1 MESES
6 KPGSRPGPA
15 PRRRGTAK
23 KIALLAAVCILAA
36 GGGAFSAV
44 APGFARGSMESE
56 AGSAV
61 RSAPGVASP
70 IVAPVKLD
78 VSPADGAKQ
87 VNPAAP
93 VSLTVANGKIERVT
107 LTSKAGEAVKGA
119 FGADGTSWTA
129 AGPLK
134 FNADYSYTY
143 VVKDGAGRE
152 TSTTRSFSTVSSSHE
167 ADAAIYPL
175 DGMKVG
181 VAQPLQVI
189 FSEPVVNR
197 AAVENAIKIT
207 SSSGQTGAF
216 HWFSDTMV
224 RYRPEAFWAA
234 NSTVTMD
241 MQLFGVDLGN
251 GQIAN
256 FNKKV
261 NVHIGDK
268 RLAVA
273 DAAAHTFTLSVNDQV
288 VKTVPVS
295 MGSKRFPS
303 ARGYLV
309 LMDKHRYDHFVAD
322 SIGLKPGDPAYY
334 GEVDV
339 QYTIRLTLS
348 GAYIHQALD
357 SAFPYIGNTNVS
369 HGCIGFA
376 PDGAAWVFDAMTTG
390 DVVQVINTEGDY
402 AAYDDGYGD
411 WNIPWAQYDN

>member
-1 MESES
+1 LV
-6 KPGSRPGPA
+6 A
-15 PRRRGTAK
+15 V
-23 KIALLAAVCILAA
+23 LCVLAAT
-36 GGGAFSAV
+36 GGVFAAV
-44 APGFARGSMESE
+44 APGFAGAGLESE

-70 IVAPVKLD
+70 VVAPVKLE
-78 VSPADGAKQ
+78 VTPAGGAKQ

-93 VSLTVANGKIERVT
+93 VSLKVGNGRIESVT
-107 LTSKAGEAVKGA
+107 LTSTSGEAVQGTFA
-119 FGADGTSWTA
+119 TDGSGWSA
-129 AGPLK
+129 SGPLK
-134 FNADYSYTY
+134 FNTEYSYTY
-143 VVKDGAGRE
+143 VVTDGVGRE
-152 TSTTRSFSTVSSSHE
+152 TSTTQSFNTVSSTHE

-181 VAQPLQVI
+181 VGQPLQII

-197 AAVENAIKIT
+197 AAVEKAIKVT
-207 SSSGQTGAF
+207 SSAGQAGAF

-261 NVHIGDK
+261 KVNFGDK
-268 RLAVA
+268 KVAIA

-288 VKTVPVS
+288 VKTLPVS
-295 MGSKRFPS
+295 MGDQRFPS
-303 ARGYLV
+303 ARGYAV
-309 LMDKHRYDHFVAD
+309 LMEKNRYDHFRAA

-339 QYTIRLTLS
+339 EYSIRLTLS
-348 GAYIHQALD
+348 GAYIHQALE
-357 SAFPYIGNTNVS
+357 SAYPYIGNTNVS

-376 PDGAAWVFDAMTTG
+376 PDGAAWVFDNMTTG
-390 DVVQVINTEGDY
+390 DVVQIVNTEGDY
-402 AAYDDGYGD
+402 AALDDGYGD
-411 WNIPWAQYDN
+411 WNIPWAEYDN

>member
-1 MESES
+1 MEPDL
-6 KPGSRPGPA
+6 K

-23 KIALLAAVCILAA
+23 KILLVAVLCVLAAT
-36 GGGAFSAV
+36 GGVFAAV
-44 APGFARGSMESE
+44 APGFAGGGLESE

-70 IVAPVKLD
+70 VVAPVKLD
-78 VSPADGAKQ
+78 VTPAEGAKQ

-93 VSLTVANGKIERVT
+93 VSLKVANGRIESVT
-107 LTSKAGEAVKGA
+107 LTSTSGEAVEGTFA
-119 FGADGTSWTA
+119 TDGSGWSA

-134 FNADYSYTY
+134 FNTEYSYTY
-143 VVKDGAGRE
+143 VVADGAGRE
-152 TSTTRSFSTVSSSHE
+152 TSTTHSFNTVSSTHE

-181 VAQPLQVI
+181 VGQPLQII

-197 AAVENAIKIT
+197 DAVEKAIKIT
-207 SSSGQTGAF
+207 SSAGQAGAF

-261 NVHIGDK
+261 NVNFGDK
-268 RLAVA
+268 KVAIA

-288 VKTVPVS
+288 VKTLPVS
-295 MGSKRFPS
+295 MGDERFPS
-303 ARGYLV
+303 ARGYGV
-309 LMDKHRYDHFVAD
+309 LMEKNRYDHFRAA

-339 QYTIRLTLS
+339 EYAIRLTLS
-348 GAYIHQALD
+348 GAYLHQALE
-357 SAFPYIGNTNVS
+357 SAYPFIGNKNVS

-376 PDGAAWVFDAMTTG
+376 PDGAAWVFENMTTG
-390 DVVQVINTEGDY
+390 DVVQIINTEGDF
-402 AAYDDGYGD
+402 AAHDDGYGD
-411 WNIPWAQYDN
+411 WNIPWAEYDN

>member
-1 MESES
+1 METELTS
-6 KPGSRPGPA
+6 GLRPR
-15 PRRRGTAK
+15 RRRGTFK
-23 KIALLAAVCILAA
+23 KVALLAAVCILAA
-36 GGGAFSAV
+36 SGGVFAAV
-44 APGFARGSMESE
+44 APGFARASMESE

-70 IVAPVKLD
+70 VVAPVKLD

-93 VSLTVANGKIERVT
+93 VSLSVSNGRIEGVT
-107 LTSKAGEAVKGA
+107 LTTTAGEAVQGTFAK
-119 FGADGTSWTA
+119 DGSSWSA

-134 FNADYSYTY
+134 FNTEYSYTY
-143 VVKDGAGRE
+143 VVTDGAGRE
-152 TSTTRSFSTVSSSHE
+152 KSTTHSFSTVSSTNE

-181 VAQPLQVI
+181 VGQPLQVI

-197 AAVENAIKIT
+197 AAVEQAIKIT
-207 SSSGQTGAF
+207 SSAGQTGAF

-234 NSTVTMD
+234 NSTITMD

-261 NVHIGDK
+261 KVNIGDK
-268 RLAVA
+268 KVAIA

-288 VKTVPVS
+288 VKTLPVS
-295 MGSKRFPS
+295 MGDQRFPS
-303 ARGYLV
+303 ARGYAV
-309 LMDKHRYDHFVAD
+309 LMEKNRYDHFRAA

-339 QYTIRLTLS
+339 EYSIRLTLS
-348 GAYIHQALD
+348 GAYIHQALE

-376 PDGAAWVFDAMTTG
+376 PDGAAWVFDNMTTG
-390 DVVQVINTEGDY
+390 DVVQIINTEGDY
-402 AAYDDGYGD
+402 AAREDGYGD
-411 WNIPWAQYDN
+411 WNIPWAEYDN

>member
-1 MESES
+1 ME
-6 KPGSRPGPA
+6 PDHQ
-15 PRRRGTAK
+15 PRRPGTAK
-23 KIALLAAVCILAA
+23 KILLVAMVCVLAAV
-36 GGGAFSAV
+36 GGAFAAV
-44 APGFARGSMESE
+44 APGLANASLESE
-56 AGSAV
+56 SGSAI

-70 IVAPVKLD
+70 VIAPVKLD
-78 VSPADGAKQ
+78 VAPAEGAKQ

-93 VSLTVANGKIERVT
+93 VSVKVGNGRIESVT
-107 LTSKAGEAVKGA
+107 LTSTAGDPVQGTFAN
-119 FGADGTSWTA
+119 DGSSWTA
-129 AGPLK
+129 AEPLK
-134 FNADYSYTY
+134 FNTEYSYTY
-143 VVKDGAGRE
+143 VVTDGAGRE
-152 TSTTRSFSTVSSSHE
+152 TSTTYSFSTVSSTHE

-181 VAQPLQVI
+181 VGQPLQVI

-197 AAVENAIKIT
+197 AAVEQAIKIT
-207 SSSGQTGAF
+207 STAGQTGAF

-261 NVHIGDK
+261 KVNFGDK
-268 RLAVA
+268 KVAIA

-288 VKTVPVS
+288 VKTLPVS
-295 MGSKRFPS
+295 MGDQRFPS
-303 ARGYLV
+303 ARGYAV
-309 LMDKHRYDHFVAD
+309 LMEKNRYDHFRAA

-339 QYTIRLTLS
+339 EYSIRLTLS
-348 GAYIHQALD
+348 GAYIHQALE

-376 PDGAAWVFDAMTTG
+376 PDGAAWVFDNMTTG
-390 DVVQVINTEGDY
+390 DVVQIINTEGDY
-402 AAYDDGYGD
+402 AAREDGYGD
-411 WNIPWAQYDN
+411 WNIPWAEYDN

>member
-1 MESES
+1 METES
-6 KPGSRPGPA
+6 TSGLRPR
-15 PRRRGTAK
+15 RRRGTFK

-36 GGGAFSAV
+36 GGGVFAAV

-70 IVAPVKLD
+70 VVAPVKLD

-93 VSLTVANGKIERVT
+93 VSLKVSNGRIEGVT
-107 LTSKAGEAVKGA
+107 LTTTAGEAVQGTFA
-119 FGADGTSWTA
+119 EDGSSWSA

-134 FNADYSYTY
+134 FNTEYSYTY
-143 VVKDGAGRE
+143 VVTDGAGRE
-152 TSTTRSFSTVSSSHE
+152 KSTTHSFSTVSSTHE

-181 VAQPLQVI
+181 VGQPLQVI

-197 AAVENAIKIT
+197 AEVEKAIKVT
-207 SSSGQTGAF
+207 SSAGQTGAF

-224 RYRPEAFWAA
+224 RYRPEGFWAA
-234 NSTVTMD
+234 NTTVTMD

-261 NVHIGDK
+261 NVNIGDK
-268 RLAVA
+268 RVA
-273 DAAAHTFTLSVNDQV
+273 IADSAAHTFTLSVNDQV
-288 VKTVPVS
+288 VKTLPVS
-295 MGSKRFPS
+295 MGDERFPS
-303 ARGYLV
+303 ARGYAV
-309 LMDKHRYDHFVAD
+309 LMEKNRYDHFRAA

-339 QYTIRLTLS
+339 EYSIRLTLS
-348 GAYIHQALD
+348 GAYIHQALE
-357 SAFPYIGNTNVS
+357 SAFPYIGNKNVS

-376 PDGAAWVFDAMTTG
+376 PEGAAWVFNNMTTG
-390 DVVQVINTEGDY
+390 DVVQVINTQGDF
-402 AAYDDGYGD
+402 AANDDGYGD
-411 WNIPWAQYDN
+411 WNIPWAEYDN

>member
-1 MESES
+1 MEPDL
-6 KPGSRPGPA
+6 K

-23 KIALLAAVCILAA
+23 KILLVAVLCVLAAT
-36 GGGAFSAV
+36 GGVFAAV
-44 APGFARGSMESE
+44 APGFAGAGLESE

-70 IVAPVKLD
+70 VVAPVKLE
-78 VSPADGAKQ
+78 VTPAGGAKQ

-93 VSLTVANGKIERVT
+93 VSLKVGNGRIESVT
-107 LTSKAGEAVKGA
+107 LTSTSGEAVQGTFA
-119 FGADGTSWTA
+119 TDGSGWSA
-129 AGPLK
+129 SGPLK
-134 FNADYSYTY
+134 FNTEYSYTY
-143 VVKDGAGRE
+143 VVTDGVGRE
-152 TSTTRSFSTVSSSHE
+152 TSTTQSFNTVSSTHE

-181 VAQPLQVI
+181 VGQPLQII

-197 AAVENAIKIT
+197 AAVEKAIKVT
-207 SSSGQTGAF
+207 SSAGQAGAF

-261 NVHIGDK
+261 KVNFGDK
-268 RLAVA
+268 KVAIA

-288 VKTVPVS
+288 VKTLPVS
-295 MGSKRFPS
+295 MGDQRFPS
-303 ARGYLV
+303 ARGYAV
-309 LMDKHRYDHFVAD
+309 LMEKNRYDHFRAA

-339 QYTIRLTLS
+339 EYSIRLTLS
-348 GAYIHQALD
+348 GAYIHQALE
-357 SAFPYIGNTNVS
+357 SAYPYIGNTNVS

-376 PDGAAWVFDAMTTG
+376 PDGAAWVFDNMTTG
-390 DVVQVINTEGDY
+390 DVVQIVNTEGDY
-402 AAYDDGYGD
+402 AALDDGYGD
-411 WNIPWAQYDN
+411 WNIPWAEYDN